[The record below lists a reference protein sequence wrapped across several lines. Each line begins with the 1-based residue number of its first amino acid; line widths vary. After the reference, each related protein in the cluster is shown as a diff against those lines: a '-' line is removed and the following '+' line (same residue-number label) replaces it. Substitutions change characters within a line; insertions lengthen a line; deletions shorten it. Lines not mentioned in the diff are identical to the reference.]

1 MGWASAAIE
10 CLRNG
15 ETVQLRPHGTS
26 MRGKVEDGEQV
37 TIRPIRPRETIPVG
51 TVVLC
56 KVKGREY
63 LHIVKGIRKE
73 SYLIGNNKGGINGW
87 TKREKLFGILVKGEC

>member
-1 MGWASAAIE
+1 MGWASVAIE
-10 CLRNG
+10 RLING

-26 MRGKVEDGEQV
+26 MSGKVEDGEQV
-37 TIRPIRPRETIPVG
+37 TIRPIHPSDTILVG
-51 TVVLC
+51 TIVLC
-56 KVKGREY
+56 KVKGHEY

-87 TKREKLFGILVKGEC
+87 TNREKLYGILVKGEC